1 MKPRALVFIVWGD
14 AVTVYNRFRMAKR
27 GAFLGALVCILI
39 GCGARSPLDRGN
51 TVSVAGTGG
60 DGGSTLSLGGSGG
73 ATLKPLGGSG
83 GGTKPIGGAAGST
96 STTPLKPTRE
106 QKHFLVTAP
115 NEELSKVFAVTLDE
129 TGGLSAWDVSP
140 VGIAFG
146 YYSSVTLS
154 PNGHWA
160 TIQNNSTAAFSLFDL
175 DRQSET
181 DLFALGVDSEL
192 PFVST
197 TGWSD
202 EQHLLIDSDPV
213 SSSRPWERWFVRIEP
228 TVARAQ
234 VVFDEVSVITVGLSN
249 DGKWVTSLS
258 GDPSSEQ
265 RLELAPMGDYGVGPA
280 VISEPYQVTDTVRI
294 LWAPNGRTVTLC
306 RVDSNLVG
314 NFTTYDLTAATP
326 TAVRQTYPGFNG
338 SEAYSPASNFII
350 ARYVSESIPIM
361 TVATGAFRR
370 IPRPE
375 NSSLGAISPLDD
387 YVTISQGSR
396 ISSIP
401 LRNPDGS
408 DTVNPTATLIVDHQ
422 NDWHVDR
429 INSIRDGRELVY
441 ALQDSN
447 WLQRTIYWLSVD
459 DPGGSLQNLSK
470 LLSADAGNGFSLA
483 PAGDYVAIPSVDGQ
497 TLHLVK
503 LGKSPSVQVVR
514 LPSGSLPESSGIGL
528 AWAPDDSGII
538 LTRAGVTTT
547 VHFLPRLADRT
558 QGFGTLQS
566 LSLPISTTRDLTLTL
581 PKHWN

>member
-1 MKPRALVFIVWGD
+1 
-14 AVTVYNRFRMAKR
+14 MAKR

-39 GCGARSPLDRGN
+39 GCGARSPLDLGN

-60 DGGSTLSLGGSGG
+60 VGGSTLSLGGSSG

-83 GGTKPIGGAAGST
+83 GGTKPIGGAAGNT
-96 STTPLKPTRE
+96 STTPLNPTRE

-115 NEELSKVFAVTLDE
+115 NEEVSKVFAVTLDE

-146 YYSSVTLS
+146 YYSSVTIS

-202 EQHLLIDSDPV
+202 EQHFLIDSNPV
-213 SSSRPWERWFVRIEP
+213 SSSRRWERWLVRIDP
-228 TVARAQ
+228 TLASAQ
-234 VVFDEVSVITVGLSN
+234 VVFDEVSVITYGLSN
-249 DGKWVTSLS
+249 DGQWVTSLR
-258 GDPSSEQ
+258 GDPPSEQ
-265 RLELAPMGDYGVGPA
+265 RLEIAPMGDYGVGPA
-280 VISEPYQVTDTVRI
+280 VISEPYTATDPVRV
-294 LWAPNGRTVTLC
+294 LWAPNGRTVTIS
-306 RVDSNLVG
+306 RVDSNLAD
-314 NFTTYDLTAATP
+314 NFTTYDLTVATP
-326 TAVRQTYPGFNG
+326 TAVRGTCPGFNG
-338 SEAYSPASNFII
+338 SEAYSPASNYII
-350 ARYVSESIPIM
+350 ARYVSESIPIV

-370 IPRPE
+370 IARPE
-375 NSSLGAISPLDD
+375 NSSTGAISPLDD
-387 YVTISQGSR
+387 YVTISEGSR

-408 DTVNPTATLIVDHQ
+408 DAVNPTATLLVDHQ
-422 NDWHVDR
+422 NDWHVDS

-447 WLQRTIYWLSVD
+447 WQQRAVYWLSVD
-459 DPGGSLQNLSK
+459 NPVGSLQNLSK
-470 LLSADAGNGFSLA
+470 LLGADAGNGFSLA
-483 PAGDYVAIPSVDGQ
+483 PAGDYVAIPSADGQ
-497 TLHLVK
+497 KLHVVK
-503 LGKSPSVQVVR
+503 LGQSPSVQVVW
-514 LPSGSLPESSGIGL
+514 LPSSSPLESSVIGL

-566 LSLPISTTRDLTLTL
+566 LSLPISTNRDLTLTL